1 MAVDSKMVT
10 RKHSTAPER
19 LFYRTR
25 KLTPLALT
33 QKPYIKYLH
42 LARREL
48 QSILQYLDGPIFSRE
63 QFHDKSYP
71 VVTRGLFDDF
81 IM

>member
-1 MAVDSKMVT
+1 MVT
-10 RKHSTAPER
+10 RKYSTAP
-19 LFYRTR
+19 YRPLYGTR

-48 QSILQYLDGPIFSRE
+48 QSILQYSDGPIFLRE
-63 QFHDKSYP
+63 QFLDKFYP
-71 VVTRGLFDDF
+71 VVTRELFR
-81 IM
+81 